1 MMVLVVSCPLKRML
15 LNNYASN
22 TIAAAKTNQT
32 IIAQPAGNHLS
43 NRQDCFIALNKIFS
57 VNQELPGHRTLP
69 SPLYL
74 PAINKQPGADIHYLL
89 SDLDYNQFNL
99 TSNQYATLPL
109 FLKHM
114 RLLI

>member
-1 MMVLVVSCPLKRML
+1 ML

-22 TIAAAKTNQT
+22 TIAAAKTNHT
-32 IIAQPAGNHLS
+32 ILTQPAKHHFS
-43 NRQDCFIALNKIFS
+43 NSQDCFLALNKIFS
-57 VNQELPGHRTLP
+57 VNPELSGHRTLP

-74 PAINKQPGADIHYLL
+74 PAINRQPGADIHYLL
-89 SDLDYNQFNL
+89 SDLHYNQFNL
-99 TSNQYATLPL
+99 TSNQYATFPL